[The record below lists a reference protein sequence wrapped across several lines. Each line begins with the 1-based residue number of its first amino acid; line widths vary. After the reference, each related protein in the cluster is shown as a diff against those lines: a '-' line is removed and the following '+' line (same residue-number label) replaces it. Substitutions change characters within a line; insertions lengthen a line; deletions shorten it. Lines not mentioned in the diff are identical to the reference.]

1 MSQIRHR
8 VALTAEQEPFLTVRC
23 TAANYTSGFEIDTHT
38 HDWHQLLFA
47 ISGAMTVYGGR
58 WSWMIPPGKAVF
70 IPARCSHSICMWG
83 NVAMRSLYFSSAL
96 QAPVLA
102 QEECRVLS
110 VTPLMKELILR
121 VVELRALDSRS
132 PGHNRL
138 AGLLLDEMDAAPV
151 TPLMLPLPKDS
162 RASAVARHVLTSPAG
177 TETIDELCRQYGVGT
192 RTLERRFRDETGIS
206 FGLWRQKARM
216 LESIRQLAEGKSVT
230 EAALDAGYNSVSAF
244 IATFKRTFGAT
255 PGKI

>member
-1 MSQIRHR
+1 
-8 VALTAEQEPFLTVRC
+8 
-23 TAANYTSGFEIDTHT
+23 
-38 HDWHQLLFA
+38 
-47 ISGAMTVYGGR
+47 
-58 WSWMIPPGKAVF
+58 
-70 IPARCSHSICMWG
+70 
-83 NVAMRSLYFSSAL
+83 
-96 QAPVLA
+96 
-102 QEECRVLS
+102 
-110 VTPLMKELILR
+110 
-121 VVELRALDSRS
+121 
-132 PGHNRL
+132 L

>member
-8 VALTAEQEPFLTVRC
+8 IALTAEQEPFLTVRC
-23 TAANYTSGFEIDTHT
+23 RAVNYTSGFEIDTHA

-70 IPARCSHSICMWG
+70 IPARCSHSICMG
-83 NVAMRSLYFSSAL
+83 GDVALRSLYLSSAL

-132 PGHNRL
+132 PSHNRF
-138 AGLLLDEMDAAPV
+138 AHILLD
-151 TPLMLPLPKDS
+151 
-162 RASAVARHVLTSPAG
+162 
-177 TETIDELCRQYGVGT
+177 
-192 RTLERRFRDETGIS
+192 
-206 FGLWRQKARM
+206 
-216 LESIRQLAEGKSVT
+216 
-230 EAALDAGYNSVSAF
+230 
-244 IATFKRTFGAT
+244 
-255 PGKI
+255 